1 MKTIVL
7 TGGGTAGHVMPALA
21 LIPEL
26 RKYFENIYY
35 MGEKGGIEEKL
46 AIEHGIVFFGTT
58 AVKFKRGVIWDNFKI
73 PKLLTDG
80 IKEAESIL
88 KRISPDVVFA
98 KGGYASLPTAF
109 ACRKLKIP
117 LVIHESDMSLGLANK
132 VCLPFAKKVLTT
144 YENTY
149 KKGVCT
155 GNPIRN
161 EIFTGVPKKIYFDEK
176 KPIILVMGGSK
187 GSLKINEM
195 IKEYIKDLSDYNII
209 HIVGNSPVDIKAKNY
224 YSTKFAN
231 DIQNYYASADIVIT
245 RAGANALSELI
256 ALGKRVIAI
265 PLPKGASRGDQIQ
278 NAYYYKDKGLIELME
293 EENITLPA
301 LTQMI
306 ERLLKSPPRS
316 TVKNDTNKRIVE
328 EIKKTL

>member
-26 RKYFENIYY
+26 KKYFENIYY

-46 AIEHGIVFFGTT
+46 AIEHGIVFFGTK
-58 AVKFKRGVIWDNFKI
+58 AVKFKRGVVWENFKI

-80 IKEAESIL
+80 IKDAQSIL

-98 KGGYASLPTAF
+98 KGGYASLPTAL

-132 VCLPFAKKVLTT
+132 VCVPFAKKVLTT
-144 YENTY
+144 FENTY

-155 GNPIRN
+155 GNPIRE
-161 EIFTGVPKKIYFDEK
+161 EIFSGIPKNIYFSEK
-176 KPIILVMGGSK
+176 KPVILVMGGSK
-187 GSLKINEM
+187 GSLKINET
-195 IKEYIKDLSDYNII
+195 IKKYIDELGKYNIV
-209 HIVGNSPVDIKAKNY
+209 HIVGNSPVEIKASNY
-224 YSTKFAN
+224 YSLKYAN
-231 DIQNYYASADIVIT
+231 DIQNYYALADVVIT
-245 RAGANALSELI
+245 RAGANALSELT

-265 PLPKGASRGDQIQ
+265 PLPKGASRGDQVQ
-278 NAYYYKDKGLIELME
+278 NAYYYKDKGMIEVLEEDDISLSTLTGLIEKVL
-293 EENITLPA
+293 NN
-301 LTQMI
+301 
-306 ERLLKSPPRS
+306 SPRA
-316 TVKNDTNKRIVE
+316 TIKNDTNKRIVE
-328 EIKKTL
+328 EIKKSI